1 MALDLNTWRTVI
13 KQAVDGIADEAMQRR
28 AWFGIGPE
36 VSSPDEVF
44 CQFFD
49 DAAIEDFLKRSD
61 TGLNDLQL
69 QAGKYLT
76 KLMRELS
83 KQTAEHIDPSNL
95 IDDPRWRKVREAAA
109 RFATLLA
116 TNTTEANIP
125 R

>member
-1 MALDLNTWRTVI
+1 MAVNLNAWRTVL
-13 KQAVDGIADEAMQRR
+13 KQVVDGIADESLQRR

-36 VSSPDEVF
+36 ISSPDEMF
-44 CQFFD
+44 NQFFG

-69 QAGKYLT
+69 EAGRYLT

-83 KQTAEHIDPSNL
+83 KQTAEHLDPANL

-109 RFATLLA
+109 RFTTLLA
-116 TNTTEANIP
+116 TNTTAAKTP